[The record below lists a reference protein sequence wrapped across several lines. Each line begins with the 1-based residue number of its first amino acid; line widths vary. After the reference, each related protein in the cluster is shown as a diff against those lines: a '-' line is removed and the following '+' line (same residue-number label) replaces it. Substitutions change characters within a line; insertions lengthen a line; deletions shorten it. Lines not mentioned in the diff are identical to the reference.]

1 MSRGAT
7 EQETVLQELEG
18 RFRYRG
24 SWRETYLTST
34 GLAAADKQR
43 FMSLRVQNLFSDL
56 LFQPWYCATV
66 PISLEWLERDTLERR
81 SHLSAEDFRRLF
93 ELPNK
98 PVVITDQ
105 VSAVLRTWGAGSSTQ
120 VAWCLLIAEAVWSPL
135 STIHTKQ
142 CVAG

>member
-56 LFQPWYCATV
+56 LYQPWYCATV

-105 VSAVLRTWGAGSSTQ
+105 VSAVLRTWVLAARLRSRGVCSS
-120 VAWCLLIAEAVWSPL
+120 L
-135 STIHTKQ
+135 KQ
-142 CVAG
+142 